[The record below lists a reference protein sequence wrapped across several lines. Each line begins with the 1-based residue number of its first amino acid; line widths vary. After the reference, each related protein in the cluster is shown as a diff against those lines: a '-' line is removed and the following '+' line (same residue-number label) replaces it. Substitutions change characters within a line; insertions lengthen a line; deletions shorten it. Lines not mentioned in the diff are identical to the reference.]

1 MWGKLK
7 VQRQAEI
14 LTAADKCSTYDICS
28 MYDRCS
34 MHGLFYSTVTVALA
48 WNNSL
53 ASIISFISCDFKHA
67 ILVFGKQHDEIIYVW
82 YDVVLGGR

>member
-1 MWGKLK
+1 MDDDYGYDSK
-7 VQRQAEI
+7 RQAEI
-14 LTAADKCSTYDICS
+14 LTAVDICS

-82 YDVVLGGR
+82 YDVVLGEDKRCV